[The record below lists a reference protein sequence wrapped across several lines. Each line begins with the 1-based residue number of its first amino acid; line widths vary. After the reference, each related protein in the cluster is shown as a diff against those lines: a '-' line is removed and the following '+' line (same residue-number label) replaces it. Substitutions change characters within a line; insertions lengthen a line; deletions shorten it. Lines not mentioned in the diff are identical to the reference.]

1 MDASPV
7 ATDHVDSR
15 ASKLK
20 QWSAAASP
28 FPRGYRHI
36 APGNQNLDGRG
47 IQIFRARIAALRD
60 SIQPASGIPF
70 EANFA
75 RSSPRARASAFSRTG
90 IESVGR
96 FLAGLLLNLRGNQD
110 LGQNVLT
117 KKLGLVTELFSMAF
131 ALCCLLV
138 LSIYLWP
145 QNLINL

>member
-1 MDASPV
+1 V
-7 ATDHVDSR
+7 
-15 ASKLK
+15 
-20 QWSAAASP
+20 
-28 FPRGYRHI
+28 
-36 APGNQNLDGRG
+36 
-47 IQIFRARIAALRD
+47 
-60 SIQPASGIPF
+60 
-70 EANFA
+70 
-75 RSSPRARASAFSRTG
+75 RASAFSRTG